1 MAKINKEEYEILKGL
16 DVEWNWIARDKDRE
30 LYKFLEKPR
39 KVNYFYWKDPENTW
53 LRMDGDNF
61 QFIQWEDEE
70 PYEIAELID
79 EYEKEYHIENAKIVK
94 LDASKLVASNA
105 SDYKH
110 FYKRVGES
118 EETEMKDLKW
128 LRKEV
133 LDNKFRGHTIHID
146 VLFELMDQLDEQE
159 TKNISLQDV
168 THRLWE
174 LPLNDRKYWLEYLN
188 DEFQKGYIVPL
199 GLKTTDGKDQ
209 YLTFAGS
216 YFASR
221 RNKHLQQT
229 FATLEEIP
237 EFYRDLAERML

>member
-16 DVEWNWIARDKDRE
+16 DVEWNWIARDGTGVLICYIKKPKK
-30 LYKFLEKPR
+30 YKIFLKLWTDSISP
-39 KVNYFYWKDPENTW
+39 
-53 LRMDGDNF
+53 LRYIDNSKF
-61 QFIQWEDEE
+61 QFIQWEDSE
-70 PYEIAELID
+70 PYNIQELID
-79 EYEKEYHIENAKIVK
+79 EYEVENGMRYDFGKMKVVDI
-94 LDASKLVASNA
+94 DTSKLTA
-105 SDYKH
+105 
-110 FYKRVGES
+110 RVYGNES
-118 EETEMKDLKW
+118 EETEVKKD
-128 LRKEV
+128 
-133 LDNKFRGHTIHID
+133 N
-146 VLFELMDQLDEQE
+146 
-159 TKNISLQDV
+159 NISLQDV